1 VSKFFKTYRCRYGHT
16 TKINAALLFSRGV
29 APIRV
34 NLSYSQLSRRAMSAI
49 FPVIRENNRVYA
61 VGDPA
66 EIARMILNEES
77 KLSSKAA

>member
-1 VSKFFKTYRCRYGHT
+1 MDTQQRLTPLCSLAVELRPFG
-16 TKINAALLFSRGV
+16 
-29 APIRV
+29 V

-49 FPVIRENNRVYA
+49 FPVIRVNNRVYA

>member
-1 VSKFFKTYRCRYGHT
+1 MDTQQRLTPLCSLAVELRPFG
-16 TKINAALLFSRGV
+16 
-29 APIRV
+29 V

-66 EIARMILNEES
+66 EIARMILNES

>member
-1 VSKFFKTYRCRYGHT
+1 MDTQQRLTPLCSLAGELRPFG
-16 TKINAALLFSRGV
+16 
-29 APIRV
+29 V

-49 FPVIRENNRVYA
+49 FPVTRENNRVYA

-66 EIARMILNEES
+66 EIARMILNES